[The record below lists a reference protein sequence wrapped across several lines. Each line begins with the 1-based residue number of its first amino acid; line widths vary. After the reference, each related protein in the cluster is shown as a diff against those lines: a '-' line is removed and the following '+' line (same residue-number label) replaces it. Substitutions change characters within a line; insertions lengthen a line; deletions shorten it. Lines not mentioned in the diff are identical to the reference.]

1 MLTAVKAHYQ
11 DPAKPYPS
19 EENPVLYELA
29 TYLDTVGLGY
39 PLDKIYVTTKY
50 ACSAVPRLSLSCGL
64 PVRLFQAHTELCEIL
79 LRHDDRAAA
88 EDDVQQIVM

>member
-11 DPAKPYPS
+11 DPTKPYPS
-19 EENPVLYELA
+19 EENPVLYELG

-50 ACSAVPRLSLSCGL
+50 VDVRSPCG
-64 PVRLFQAHTELCEIL
+64 PA
-79 LRHDDRAAA
+79 
-88 EDDVQQIVM
+88 